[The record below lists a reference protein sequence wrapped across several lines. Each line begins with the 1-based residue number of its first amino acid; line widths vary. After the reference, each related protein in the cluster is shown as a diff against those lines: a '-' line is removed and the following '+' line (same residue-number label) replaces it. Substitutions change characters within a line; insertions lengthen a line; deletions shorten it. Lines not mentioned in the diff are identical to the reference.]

1 MISGLCLVQV
11 HRDKYAGSWFEE
23 WLGIALT
30 ILFFELAW
38 GFGLPATNSLELG
51 ATRLVFQI
59 LFLVLCV
66 LLGLVMFI
74 FFVLLPVE
82 GRDTWRGWFSRLIPG
97 RSGGYYTDHTT
108 DIEENMYVTGGG
120 MGMSEMSSRRDE
132 GAAKRGMG
140 VEVMKERGEDPEHI
154 VNPAAIEHD
163 EDGEEDTGRDYE
175 SKEEK
180 MDIGMLDEDDDMAK
194 DTRL

>member
-1 MISGLCLVQV
+1 MMSGLCLVQV
-11 HRDKYAGSWFEE
+11 HREKYAGSWFEE

-38 GFGLPATNSLELG
+38 GFGLPATNSLDLG

-59 LFLVLCV
+59 VFLVLCI

-74 FFVLLPVE
+74 FFVLVPME
-82 GRDTWRGWFSRLIPG
+82 GRDIWRSWFSRLIPG
-97 RSGGYYTDHTT
+97 RSGEYYTDHTN
-108 DIEENMYVTGGG
+108 DIEENMYVTAGG
-120 MGMSEMSSRRDE
+120 MSMSEMSK
-132 GAAKRGMG
+132 GAAKRGIG
-140 VEVMKERGEDPEHI
+140 VELMKERGDDPEHI
-154 VNPAAIEHD
+154 INPVAAEHD
-163 EDGEEDTGRDYE
+163 EDGEEGSGQVYE